1 MTILRMPQILKKPN
15 KQHQV
20 AVTLTMMFLKKAWTL
35 PAIEVFFFDCL
46 KNLESKVNEISENT
60 NKENQIK
67 SENQLTDL
75 TEAVNF
81 LSENFHEF
89 ETDRK
94 LKEEIIKSFRDQVLV
109 LHIDFKK
116 MEAQVY
122 QQTQYSRRNCVL
134 FHEIKEEK
142 GEGTDSII
150 INTVN

>member
-1 MTILRMPQILKKPN
+1 MDSSSYRSIL
-15 KQHQV
+15 
-20 AVTLTMMFLKKAWTL
+20 
-35 PAIEVFFFDCL
+35 FDCL

-89 ETDRK
+89 ETDMK